1 MSDELSTTDAAPAD
15 AGASQSAADQG
26 GQASTQQ
33 APQGQT
39 QQAAPT
45 DPWGGWD
52 WKAFNG
58 DLAKVPEHVR
68 PVLEHVSGHVKQ
80 QALAEHKQAL
90 DGVNAE
96 LAALKQQKA
105 EQGGQLTARQKAEQA
120 ELIQARANLKAS
132 EDQIK
137 RLTSEKSAFEQRAQ
151 QAEYDSQYVQAVGV
165 VSSVRDYLI
174 PSVMEP
180 FVARNAVFG
189 SEEDERNALI
199 WAVRAYYDSPK
210 GLRPASI
217 ERAIDMGIAN
227 FGGRMPADTTGAA
240 AVTTSPQGGG
250 LNPTTTLTSDRNSAV
265 HRQMQANL
273 H

>member
-1 MSDELSTTDAAPAD
+1 MDELSTTDAAPAD
-15 AGASQSAADQG
+15 AGASQPAADQG

-33 APQGQT
+33 APQGQA

-52 WKAFNG
+52 YKSFNG

-68 PVLEHVSGHVKQ
+68 PVLEHVSGHAKQ

-90 DGVNAE
+90 ETVNAE

-105 EQGGQLTARQKAEQA
+105 EQGGLNARQRA
-120 ELIQARANLKAS
+120 ELADLEKYRANLKAS
-132 EDQIK
+132 EEQIK
-137 RLTSEKSAFEQRAQ
+137 RLGAEKGALEQRAQ

-217 ERAIDMGIAN
+217 ERAIDMAIAN

-250 LNPTTTLTSDRNSAV
+250 LNPTTLTSDRNSAV